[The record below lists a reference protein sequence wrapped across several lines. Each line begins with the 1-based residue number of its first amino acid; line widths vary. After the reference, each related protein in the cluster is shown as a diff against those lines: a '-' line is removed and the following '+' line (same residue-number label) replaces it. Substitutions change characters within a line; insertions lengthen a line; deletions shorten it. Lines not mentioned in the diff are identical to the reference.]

1 MKAMLFG
8 FSLLLASIAS
18 AASPKP
24 PDEFVEI
31 KAGAAITIRPDR
43 AYLLFRTNS
52 KETRVFVGLNPVFLR
67 VPSTKEMETY
77 EAAKRSAFAKAEPDL
92 KRRRD
97 LLVAQKAEAQRTGRS
112 FAKAIPPVPTVENF
126 NFVYDGIRNI
136 HGVSLGRALVKPAD
150 GRVMLIEAVPGQYVL
165 YGWGAA
171 DSLYTC
177 LCLGTV
183 SFPAEAGRIT
193 DLGTLFVGAASDLSP
208 IPELKPVTGLGPGVN
223 GHVVLWA
230 SAIRPADASTPI
242 PSVLSGKQIVPA
254 DYRATG
260 KFVSPFAFGINRL
273 APIAGVLGYEG
284 GTVMD
289 LVSHTAAE
297 DHYQ

>member
-8 FSLLLASIAS
+8 FSLLLASIAG

-52 KETRVFVGLNPVFLR
+52 KETRIFVGLSPVFLR
-67 VPSTKEMETY
+67 VPTAEEMETY

-92 KRRRD
+92 KRRRE
-97 LLVAQKAEAQRTGRS
+97 LLVAQKAEAQRTGRG
-112 FAKAIPPVPTVENF
+112 FAKAVPPVPSVENF

-136 HGVSLGRALVKPAD
+136 HGVSLGRALEKPAD
-150 GRVMLIEAVPGQYVL
+150 GRVMLIEAVPGNYVL

-171 DSLYTC
+171 DSLHTC

-183 SFPAEAGRIT
+183 SFSAEAGRIT
-193 DLGTLFVGAASDLSP
+193 DLGTLFVGAASDPSP

-242 PSVLSGKQIVPA
+242 PSVLSGKPIVPA

-284 GTVMD
+284 GTVVD

-297 DHYQ
+297 DHYH